1 MDRIT
6 TQHRSWNMSRIKSKN
21 TSPERLVRS
30 MIHALGYRFRIH
42 TDKLP
47 GKPDIAL
54 ARLKTV
60 VFVHGCYWHRHPG
73 CSLAYTPKTRTEFWE
88 KKFSSNVLRDN
99 HVANEILKLSW
110 RILTVWE
117 CELKDTEKLKKRISK
132 DLADLEKI

>member
-117 CELKDTEKLKKRISK
+117 CELKDTEKLKKRLSK

>member
-1 MDRIT
+1 
-6 TQHRSWNMSRIKSKN
+6 MSRIKSKN

-117 CELKDTEKLKKRISK
+117 CELKDTEKLKKRLSK